1 MTNIRVLEMIDRP
14 FLGGGQAVCLSLAKN
29 LDRTKFDISV
39 CAQDGGPLADEV
51 RKAGLSFIPVPF
63 GKKFRRG
70 LVKTIAEILR
80 TNRIDILHTHGGIA
94 GFYGRRAA
102 KKAGTMVVVHTL
114 HGIHYLHYRNVFLKY
129 AHIALERWCSRF
141 SDAVIFVSEAD
152 FEKGKKLRLA
162 AEARMHLIKN
172 GVDFSAS
179 LGSHDFRQRAEELR
193 RRLKLFPPVVGT
205 VARLHRQKGVVY
217 LLRAAEQIHKR
228 RPEAKI
234 VVVGGGELEKQLR
247 REARI
252 KGIDGYFLLLGE
264 RKDARELLSL
274 FDVFVLPSLWEGLPL
289 VLIEAAAMG
298 KPIIATDIEGVR
310 EAIIDGENG
319 ILVAPK
325 NPEKIAAA
333 VIRLLGNSADAGR
346 LGERA
351 KSDIPARFTLSR
363 MIAETQALYFELAKK
378 ES

>member
-1 MTNIRVLEMIDRP
+1 M
-14 FLGGGQAVCLSLAKN
+14 
-29 LDRTKFDISV
+29 
-39 CAQDGGPLADEV
+39 
-51 RKAGLSFIPVPF
+51 
-63 GKKFRRG
+63 
-70 LVKTIAEILR
+70 
-80 TNRIDILHTHGGIA
+80 
-94 GFYGRRAA
+94 
-102 KKAGTMVVVHTL
+102 
-114 HGIHYLHYRNVFLKY
+114 
-129 AHIALERWCSRF
+129 
-141 SDAVIFVSEAD
+141 
-152 FEKGKKLRLA
+152 
-162 AEARMHLIKN
+162 
-172 GVDFSAS
+172 
-179 LGSHDFRQRAEELR
+179 
-193 RRLKLFPPVVGT
+193 GT

-247 REARI
+247 RETRA